1 MKREDVKNLLI
12 SETLRVTGMDFI
24 DADESILLNYREID
38 SLDSVEILMGCEHRL
53 GIDLNFDDFDQ
64 VKTFGDAIDTLFA
77 IVENLDCPKP
87 KPQKSIINWQTGIP
101 KESGEY
107 LVSLEDGFVCR
118 DKWREPCY
126 DNDIA
131 YWENNEG
138 KVIAWCML
146 IDIKPYKEE

>member
-87 KPQKSIINWQTGIP
+87 KPQKSIINWQTGDP
-101 KESGEY
+101 KENDVY
-107 LVSLEDGFVCR
+107 LVTTSSNIIR
-118 DKWREPCY
+118 T
-126 DNDIA
+126 A
-131 YWENNEG
+131 YWNNSG
-138 KVIAWCML
+138 WLLNYLSFSTLKIKAWCKL
-146 IDIKPYKEE
+146 SDIEPYKEE